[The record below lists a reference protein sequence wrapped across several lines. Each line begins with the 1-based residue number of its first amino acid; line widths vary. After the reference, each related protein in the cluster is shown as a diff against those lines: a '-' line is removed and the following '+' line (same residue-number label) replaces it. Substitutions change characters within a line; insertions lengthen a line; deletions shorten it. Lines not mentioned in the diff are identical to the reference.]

1 MENKEKKIML
11 KEAGI
16 LFAITL
22 IAGLVLAVFGIIL
35 RQEGEGIHYFVW
47 IAVVLV
53 VASVFYKAFTLK
65 CPHCGAFLPAKYKL
79 PETCPACNK
88 SVLEVDRHEEADA

>member
-1 MENKEKKIML
+1 MKNKL
-11 KEAGI
+11 KFHLWVSH
-16 LFAITL
+16 LFM

-88 SVLEVDRHEEADA
+88 SVLEVDHREEADT